1 MENLQTMTPDK
12 LKGLTSEK
20 ILGLPELLKT
30 QYSLQEKTAIEFELI
45 KFALCKQENYRP
57 EIIESWI
64 NSFAELRYTEFQ
76 VIKSIRM
83 AKLEKKYGQTE
94 FATFV
99 NVEMQNYSEVY
110 KHEMKSKEYVDPE
123 IERLNNEIKKIAS

>member
-1 MENLQTMTPDK
+1 
-12 LKGLTSEK
+12 
-20 ILGLPELLKT
+20 
-30 QYSLQEKTAIEFELI
+30 
-45 KFALCKQENYRP
+45 
-57 EIIESWI
+57 
-64 NSFAELRYTEFQ
+64 
-76 VIKSIRM
+76 M

>member
-1 MENLQTMTPDK
+1 MTPDK

-64 NSFAELRYTEFQ
+64 NSFAELRYTAFQ

>member
-1 MENLQTMTPDK
+1 MTPDK
-12 LKGLTSEK
+12 LKDLTSEK

-30 QYSLQEKTAIEFELI
+30 QYNLQERTAIEFELI

-64 NSFAELRYTEFQ
+64 NSFAELRYTAFQ

-99 NVEMQNYSEVY
+99 NVELQNYSEVY

>member
-1 MENLQTMTPDK
+1 M
-12 LKGLTSEK
+12 
-20 ILGLPELLKT
+20 PELLKT
-30 QYSLQEKTAIEFELI
+30 QYNLQERTAIEFELI
-45 KFALCKQENYRP
+45 KFALCKQENYKP

-64 NSFAELRYTEFQ
+64 NSFAELRYTAFQ

-99 NVEMQNYSEVY
+99 NVELQNYSEVY

-123 IERLNNEIKKIAS
+123 IERLNNGIKKIAS

>member
-12 LKGLTSEK
+12 LKDLTSEK

-30 QYSLQEKTAIEFELI
+30 QYNLQERTAIEFELI
-45 KFALCKQENYRP
+45 KFALCKQENYKP

-64 NSFAELRYTEFQ
+64 NSFAELRYTAFQ

>member
-1 MENLQTMTPDK
+1 MEKLQTITPDK
-12 LKGLTSEK
+12 LKDLTSEK

-30 QYSLQEKTAIEFELI
+30 QYNLQERTAIEFELI
-45 KFALCKQENYRP
+45 KFALCKQENYKP

-64 NSFAELRYTEFQ
+64 NSFAELRYTAFQ

-99 NVEMQNYSEVY
+99 NVELQNYSEVY

>member
-12 LKGLTSEK
+12 LKDLTSEK

-30 QYSLQEKTAIEFELI
+30 QYNLQERTAIEFELI
-45 KFALCKQENYRP
+45 KFALCKQENYKP

-64 NSFAELRYTEFQ
+64 NSFAELRYTAFQ

-99 NVEMQNYSEVY
+99 NVELQNYSEVY